1 MYRHTESST
10 TRYESATD
18 ERATTYESAT
28 EQNSTTLSTVKF
40 KGSSTRSAVKGCT
53 NAEGCTTKAV
63 LGDRAAWLAL
73 DTTTQRPPTGV
84 ETAPQRQPAPLKAG
98 DQRWIPPPLK
108 ASPLQWTW
116 SAIDCVE
123 HVSPGQVC
131 GCGPCRRARVQ
142 VCVRSMQAD
151 PAPKLP
157 PPTLKAAPP
166 LGDQRWLHTTWRPA
180 TDLGG
185 ATPFCQEADTHLHER
200 LRRMYI
206 DGELDID
213 SESATSQATSTCE
226 SMPSLSVDC
235 D

>member
-1 MYRHTESST
+1 MYRS
-10 TRYESATD
+10 RPAPVQCID
-18 ERATTYESAT
+18 
-28 EQNSTTLSTVKF
+28 LI
-40 KGSSTRSAVKGCT
+40 VKG
-53 NAEGCTTKAV
+53 
-63 LGDRAAWLAL
+63 
-73 DTTTQRPPTGV
+73 
-84 ETAPQRQPAPLKAG
+84 APLKA
-98 DQRWIPPPLK
+98 PPLK
-108 ASPLQWTW
+108 AAPLKAAPLKAVPLKPPPLGWTTPGVKVRPPHPPLSDRSDPPHPPLKAVPTLKAAPPRLYWVIEPPGLRWKPPPNRPPTPGCSPCRR
-116 SAIDCVE
+116 AV
-123 HVSPGQVC
+123 VQVC
-131 GCGPCRRARVQ
+131 GCGPCRRARIQ

-180 TDLGG
+180 TDLCG
-185 ATPFCQEADTHLHER
+185 ATPFCQVPDTHLHER